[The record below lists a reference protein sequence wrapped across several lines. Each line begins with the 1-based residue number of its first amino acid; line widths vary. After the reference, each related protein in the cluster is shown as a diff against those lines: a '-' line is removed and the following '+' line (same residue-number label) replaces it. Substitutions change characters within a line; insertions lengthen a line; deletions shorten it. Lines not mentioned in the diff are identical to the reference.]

1 LRCLP
6 YHNYISWLS
15 GCIFVYSFQ
24 NFLVRFPRVFVGQIF
39 QLCGCD
45 GLAVLIYILHF
56 IEV

>member
-1 LRCLP
+1 
-6 YHNYISWLS
+6 
-15 GCIFVYSFQ
+15 
-24 NFLVRFPRVFVGQIF
+24 VGQIF